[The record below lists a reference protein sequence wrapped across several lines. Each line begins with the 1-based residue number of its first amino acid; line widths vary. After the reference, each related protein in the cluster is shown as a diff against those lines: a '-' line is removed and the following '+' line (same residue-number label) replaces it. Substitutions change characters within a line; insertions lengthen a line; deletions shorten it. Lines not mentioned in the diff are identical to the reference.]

1 MTGRLAEQPSA
12 VRAEQVERKT
22 NVTRRGFLLGSGAV
36 AAGMAFYS
44 GEIARHEISV
54 VTRPIAIN
62 NLPAAFQNFRIV
74 QISDIHYEEYAE
86 PSFVARVIGQVNA
99 LAPDLVVLTG
109 DYVSFGPLGRSFAL
123 GAMERCAEQLSHVAC
138 ARRYAVMGNHDSVLG
153 APTIRPILAA
163 VDIPLLVNEHVPI
176 ERGGERL
183 WLSGIHDPVTHVP
196 NLETAIPER
205 PDGPVLLMSHGPDY
219 ADEVLVHP
227 RGRLVDLMISGHTHG
242 GQVRI
247 PFVPPVHL
255 PEGGRKYIEGLF
267 RFGRMQLYV
276 NRGIGTTGL
285 PLRLNCPPEI
295 TLMTLQSS

>member
-1 MTGRLAEQPSA
+1 M
-12 VRAEQVERKT
+12 RAEQVERKT

-163 VDIPLLVNEHVPI
+163 VGIPLLVNEHVPI

>member
-1 MTGRLAEQPSA
+1 
-12 VRAEQVERKT
+12 
-22 NVTRRGFLLGSGAV
+22 
-36 AAGMAFYS
+36 MAFYS

-163 VDIPLLVNEHVPI
+163 VGIPLLVNEHVPI